1 MTHDPGQMPPG
12 GWDRPIPA
20 SAPAAAPHA
29 GWWRRVGAALVDAV
43 VISIPATLVSIA
55 VFGGIAGLGDEE
67 AGFFAAIFGIL
78 TFLGLLALVA
88 IVYAPLLMR
97 RPGERNGQTW
107 GKQLFGIRVVRTN
120 GLPMDFTWSALR
132 EPLVKGL
139 GLGFLST
146 IIPLLPYVLDALWPL
161 WDEQHRAIHDM
172 VVGTLVVEAQPR
184 SPWPRARSACPPP
197 SR

>member
-1 MTHDPGQMPPG
+1 MSAETQMPPG

-20 SAPAAAPHA
+20 RAPVGAPPA
-29 GWWRRVGAALVDAV
+29 GWWRRVGAAIVDAI
-43 VISIPATLVSIA
+43 VISVPAGIVSTV
-55 VFGGIAGLGDEE
+55 VFGGIAGLGDDE
-67 AGFFAAIFGIL
+67 AGIIAAILGVL
-78 TFLGLLALVA
+78 LFLVLLAAVA
-88 IVYAPLLMR
+88 ILYAPLLMR

-161 WDEQHRAIHDM
+161 WDEQHRAVHDM
-172 VVGTLVVEAQPR
+172 VVGTLVVEA
-184 SPWPRARSACPPP
+184 
-197 SR
+197 